1 MAIRKYRP
9 VHQAVVGV
17 AKHQVRAV
25 ASVAHFSL
33 DSFLPLVVVFPEA
46 LLMANVSCWV
56 TGVRAQVIADPT
68 NRVAVASV
76 AHFSLDSFL
85 PLVFPEALLMANVS
99 WVTGVR
105 AQVTDQVMATGFLMA
120 CAYLHPTVIRET
132 MAPRVLERVV
142 SFSCPNESGCRYT

>member
-1 MAIRKYRP
+1 VSRSESGSRGSHGSHGSQSGSQSSSSPGQSLHGSRISGVPAIRKYRP

-17 AKHQVRAV
+17 VKHQPRAV

-56 TGVRAQVIADPT
+56 TGVRAQVIAD
-68 NRVAVASV
+68 
-76 AHFSLDSFL
+76 
-85 PLVFPEALLMANVS
+85 
-99 WVTGVR
+99 
-105 AQVTDQVMATGFLMA
+105 QVMATGFLMA

-132 MAPRVLERVV
+132 MAPRQRVV
-142 SFSCPNESGCRYT
+142 SCPNESGCRYT

>member
-1 MAIRKYRP
+1 MSRSESGSRGSHGSHGSQSGSQSSSSPGQSLHGSRISGVAIRKYRP

-17 AKHQVRAV
+17 VMNRVRAV

-56 TGVRAQVIADPT
+56 TGVRAQVIAD
-68 NRVAVASV
+68 
-76 AHFSLDSFL
+76 
-85 PLVFPEALLMANVS
+85 
-99 WVTGVR
+99 
-105 AQVTDQVMATGFLMA
+105 QVMATGFLMA

-132 MAPRVLERVV
+132 MAPRQRVV
-142 SFSCPNESGCRYT
+142 SCPNESGCRYT